1 MTTSRTAAK
10 RRRWADVV
18 VIVVS
23 LYAFMSSFWAP
34 LELLTGGEGRE
45 VADEQALWW
54 TYALGGLLGFA
65 ALALSR
71 RNPALAKGLT
81 AAAGLAVLAGF
92 FTLDNLTPFATV
104 SIGASGLALLAASP
118 FVGPMP
124 SPEEEGKSRT
134 PGANRHR

>member
-1 MTTSRTAAK
+1 MTTQRTEAK

-18 VIVVS
+18 VIVAS

-45 VADEQALWW
+45 VADEQGLWW
-54 TYALGGLLGFA
+54 TYAVGGILGLA
-65 ALALSR
+65 ALAFAR

-92 FTLDNLTPFATV
+92 VMLDDLTLFASI
-104 SIGASGLALLAASP
+104 SIGVTGLALLAASP

-134 PGANRHR
+134 PGANRHP

>member
-1 MTTSRTAAK
+1 MSTPLQRAK

-18 VIVVS
+18 VIVAS
-23 LYAFMSSFWAP
+23 LYSFMSSFWAP
-34 LELLTGGEGRE
+34 LELLTGGGGGE

-54 TYALGGLLGFA
+54 TYALGGLLGFG

-71 RNPALAKGLT
+71 RNPAFAKALT

-104 SIGASGLALLAASP
+104 SIGVTGVALLAASP

-124 SPEEEGKSRT
+124 TPEDEGKSRT
-134 PGANRHR
+134 PGDNRHR